1 MWVQDKSETMF
12 DSIVGCIL
20 LDTDGN
26 RIVSRYYGNLDS
38 IGLSEYSAQRQ
49 FEGQLHSKG
58 QRLSGKNEAEALFV
72 GDMLC
77 LVRFVGD
84 FSIYVIS
91 SPSENELIL
100 FDVINCVYNSLSI
113 VIPGQLSKKGLFE
126 SLDAVHLIL
135 DEVADSS
142 GILFETEAGAVC
154 QRAQMQGSEAL
165 EHTAFNQAFASAK
178 ENIMRGFL

>member
-1 MWVQDKSETMF
+1 MF

-20 LDTDGN
+20 MDTDGN
-26 RIVSRYYGNLDS
+26 RIASRYYGNLES
-38 IGLSEYSAQRQ
+38 IGLTDYVAQRQ
-49 FEGQLHSKG
+49 FECQLHSKG
-58 QRLSGKNEAEALFV
+58 QKLSGKTEAEALFV
-72 GDMLC
+72 GEMLC
-77 LVRFVGD
+77 LVRLVGD
-84 FSIYVIS
+84 FSIYIVS

-100 FDVINCVYNSLSI
+100 FDVINCIYNSLSI

-126 SLDAVHLIL
+126 SLDTVHLIL
-135 DEVADSS
+135 DEVTDSS

-165 EHTAFNQAFASAK
+165 ENTAFNQAFASAK

>member
-72 GDMLC
+72 GEMLC

-84 FSIYVIS
+84 FSIYVVS